1 MNPISDTDSATGP
14 EPLTLEQ
21 TRQIIDSQ
29 WARVDAALVVDES
42 RLYTAWG
49 GAWLVGFLGLW
60 ATSGPDALFPS
71 ARTAAFGLFF
81 LLLVA
86 AMAFTA
92 MHIARA
98 TRGLRGVSATT
109 GRMYG
114 WSWCVSF
121 SALPLLIFSV
131 ERMGAPM
138 AAIDLLWTT
147 LPALLVGVH
156 YMMAGAMW
164 QDRTGFVLG
173 GWIVLSA
180 CLAALTG
187 PPAAY
192 LVMSLAGGGGFLVAA
207 GWSVTRQRA
216 QQRGGGCV
224 SAP

>member
-1 MNPISDTDSATGP
+1 MNPISDTDSPTGP

-29 WARVDAALVVDES
+29 RARVDAALVVDER
-42 RLYTAWG
+42 RLYLAWG
-49 GAWLVGFLGLW
+49 SAWLIGYLGLW
-60 ATSGPDALFPS
+60 ATSGSDALPAS
-71 ARTAAFGLFF
+71 ARPAAFAVFF

-86 AMAFTA
+86 ASVFTA
-92 MHIARA
+92 VHISRA
-98 TRGLRGVSATT
+98 TRGVQGVSATT

-114 WSWCVSF
+114 WSWGVSF
-121 SALPLLIFSV
+121 AALPVLIYSTDRV
-131 ERMGAPM
+131 GAS
-138 AAIDLLWTT
+138 AATIDLLWIT

-173 GWIVLSA
+173 VWIVLSA

-187 PPAAY
+187 TPMAY

-207 GWSVTRQRA
+207 GWLVTRQRA
-216 QQRGGGCV
+216 SGCV
-224 SAP
+224 TAL

>member
-1 MNPISDTDSATGP
+1 MNPISDTDSPTGP

-29 WARVDAALVVDES
+29 RARVDAALVVDES

-60 ATSGPDALFPS
+60 ATSGTDALPAS
-71 ARTAAFGLFF
+71 ARPAAFAVFF
-81 LLLVA
+81 LLLA
-86 AMAFTA
+86 AALVFTA
-92 MHIARA
+92 VHIARA
-98 TRGLRGVSATT
+98 TRGLQGVSATT

-114 WSWCVSF
+114 WSWFVSF
-121 SALPLLIFSV
+121 AALPVLIGST
-131 ERMGAPM
+131 ERVGAPVST
-138 AAIDLLWTT
+138 IDVLWTT

-156 YMMAGAMW
+156 FMLAGAMW

-187 PPAAY
+187 PPGAY

-207 GWSVTRQRA
+207 GCSATRRRT
-216 QQRGGGCV
+216 QQRGSGCV
-224 SAP
+224 PAP